1 MKEKLRQ
8 SLHQLML
15 IPGIS
20 GQEQQ
25 VVRFLVEKFQP
36 LADHVEV
43 DSFGN
48 IIAMK
53 KGSRPGPKLML
64 AAHSDEIGA
73 IVKSVEK
80 NGFIRFEKI
89 GGTVDSLLLGR
100 QVAIHGH
107 FGVVGVKAGHLMSE
121 KERSEVIKHR
131 DLYIDM
137 GVDSAE
143 AIADMGIRV
152 GDPIVQ
158 WPYFHSFYNQDRVC
172 GKALDDR
179 IGCAVM
185 LALFEELQHQDFA
198 GTLYGVITV
207 QEEVGLRGAQMVS
220 HRIMPDFAVALDT
233 MPAGDTPD
241 VNFIKELP
249 VSIGKGPAIQVLSG
263 GGARGMLLNPIMK
276 HILMQSCERS
286 GAPYQKTVFIGGNTD
301 AAAIHLVGNGIVAGA
316 LTIPRRYSHSPVEVM
331 DLNDAVGAVAIFKQ
345 IVLDIH
351 EYASLTFVE
360 TAELS

>member
-8 SLHQLML
+8 SLHQLME

-20 GQEQQ
+20 GQEQK
-25 VVRFLVEKFQP
+25 VVQYMVEKLTP
-36 LADHVEV
+36 LADSVEV
-43 DSFGN
+43 DAFGN
-48 IIAMK
+48 IIATK
-53 KGSRPGPKLML
+53 KGNKPGPSLML

-89 GGTVDSLLLGR
+89 GGTIDSLLLGR
-100 QVAIHGH
+100 QIGIHGH
-107 FGVVGVKAGHLMSE
+107 FGVVGVKAGHLMNE
-121 KERSEVIKHR
+121 KERGEVVKHR

-137 GVDSAE
+137 GVNSDE
-143 AIADMGIRV
+143 EIAKMGIRI
-152 GDPIVQ
+152 GDPIIQ

-179 IGCAVM
+179 IGCAVL
-185 LALFEELQHQDFA
+185 LALFEDLKGNDFA

-207 QEEVGLRGAQMVS
+207 QEEVGLRGAQIVS
-220 HRIMPDFAVALDT
+220 HRLMPDFAVALDT
-233 MPAGDTPD
+233 MPSGDTPD

-249 VSIGKGPAIQVLSG
+249 VSIGKGPVIQVLSG

-276 HILMQSCERS
+276 HILIQSCER
-286 GAPYQKTVFIGGNTD
+286 AKVPYQKTVFIGGNTD
-301 AAAIHLVGNGIVAGA
+301 AAAIHLVGNGIIAGA
-316 LTIPRRYSHSPVEVM
+316 LTIPRRYSHSPIEMM
-331 DLNDAVGAVAIFKQ
+331 DLNDAVSAVRIFKQ

-351 EYASLTFVE
+351 KYTKLSFVD
-360 TAELS
+360 TVDF